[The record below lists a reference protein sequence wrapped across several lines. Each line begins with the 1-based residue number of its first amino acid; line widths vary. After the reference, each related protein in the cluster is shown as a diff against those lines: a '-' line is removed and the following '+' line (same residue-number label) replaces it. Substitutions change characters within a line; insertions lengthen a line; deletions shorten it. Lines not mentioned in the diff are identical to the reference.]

1 MRILYEWC
9 ILIIEKMIKIK
20 YYVFICV
27 GAFDGMVIWLK
38 EEMFSIRKWDFFFF
52 VLTERH

>member
-1 MRILYEWC
+1 
-9 ILIIEKMIKIK
+9 MIKIK
-20 YYVFICV
+20 YYVFICD

-52 VLTERH
+52 CLDRETLKFIFMLLNFW

>member
-1 MRILYEWC
+1 
-9 ILIIEKMIKIK
+9 MIKIK
-20 YYVFICV
+20 YYVFICD

-38 EEMFSIRKWDFFFF
+38 EEMFSIRKWDFFF

>member
-20 YYVFICV
+20 YYVFICD

-38 EEMFSIRKWDFFFF
+38 EEMFSIRKWDFFF